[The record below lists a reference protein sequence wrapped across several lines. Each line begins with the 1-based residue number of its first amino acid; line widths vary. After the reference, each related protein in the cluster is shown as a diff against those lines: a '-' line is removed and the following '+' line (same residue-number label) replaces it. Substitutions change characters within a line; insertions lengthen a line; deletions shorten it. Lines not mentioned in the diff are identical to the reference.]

1 MKTLRIA
8 LAATVALT
16 MAAPAFAQPQPNEQ
30 YRRDQD
36 TYQSQQDSYQAQQ
49 DNYRSDRA
57 DYDARRAGYER
68 ARAEYQARRDRYD
81 TDRARYDE
89 RYGEGAY
96 ARVYGPAP
104 AWDNDRWQAQ
114 GYGPAPS
121 VEGYGRNAGYI
132 DPCARTRNNDKV
144 AGGLIGA
151 LAGAALGSNIAAN
164 GRGTEGTVLG
174 AVVGGVVGANVGA
187 AAAKA
192 RCDEAGYYYN
202 YADTVP
208 YREGRYARS
217 ADYDSYYHRGCRLAA
232 APVDQTGDVR
242 YVRVCPDDHGHYRI
256 TG

>member
-1 MKTLRIA
+1 MKTLRLA
-8 LAATVALT
+8 LVATVALT
-16 MAAPAFAQPQPNEQ
+16 VAAPAFAQYQPTDQ

-49 DNYRSDRA
+49 DTYRGDRA
-57 DYDARRAGYER
+57 DYDARRADYDR
-68 ARAEYQARRDRYD
+68 ARARYEARRDRYER
-81 TDRARYDE
+81 DRARYDE

-96 ARVYGPAP
+96 ARVYGPEP
-104 AWDNDRWQAQ
+104 AWDAERWEAR

-121 VEGYGRNAGYI
+121 AGYYGRDTAYV

-151 LAGAALGSNIAAN
+151 LAGAALGSNVAAH
-164 GRGTEGTVLG
+164 GRRTEGSVLG

-208 YREGRYARS
+208 YRESRYARS
-217 ADYDSYYHRGCRLAA
+217 AEYDSYYQRGCRLAP

-242 YVRVCPDDHGHYRI
+242 YVRVCPDERGHYRI